1 MKTIAPS
8 SLKKKINGKKLLVDT
23 NIIIYLTDTIQPYEP
38 LSRLIFEMIETG
50 SVSAVLSIISVA
62 EVMKGPINKGHFR
75 NARSV
80 RNYLLNFPNIYCQEI
95 TMEVLEHIGR
105 NNLIDWSKLRT
116 IDSLIIASGLENG
129 VELFISNDAHFKK
142 AIPRDLALSLD
153 AL

>member
-38 LSRLIFEMIETG
+38 LSRLIFEMIEMG

-75 NARSV
+75 NARDV

-95 TMEVLEHIGR
+95 TIEVLEHIGR

-129 VELFISNDAHFKK
+129 VGLFISNDAHFKK